1 MIYCAHVIQR
11 SYIRQNIRNDSTWT
25 QTKEFLEY
33 LVKSL
38 VDNPDD
44 VKIERKVDEMGVLLT
59 LKVNAT
65 NMGQVIG
72 RNRIPQSHSHVA
84 SCGDETYA
92 RVNLN

>member
-65 NMGQVIG
+65 NMEQVIG
-72 RNRIPQSHSHVA
+72 RNGIPQSHSHVA